1 MQCSLLLGIDIYSC
15 HIQLHR
21 RQAFPEVAMFSRK
34 MCGLPKAAVSALPPT
49 PQQPLSVH
57 SGSQAFAPN
66 GSPNGNGS
74 PYAGSQMLSSYQDSG
89 SLLAGSGSDKG
100 SGSLGY
106 PLPVTPVQNSAIYP
120 HQQNNAMSLN
130 QQTLQQLPMEGLLWD
145 PALYPQ
151 SFPAPWFVMPKG
163 AGSLYQPVNEAPAY
177 LPPVPGIFTPETGY
191 IGMPLNGYQ
200 VDASEMTSVAQEAT
214 ASMQEISPSQA
225 LRTHRQVP
233 DSQITRPIPPTTNSP
248 LNSASMERQA
258 HSGGPGKQHK
268 AWGVDIK
275 RAPVQLAID
284 RMQSGAPAKQD
295 SDSSDNV
302 DDEPVVVGPD
312 GPFPPGISLQRCAT
326 AAHSVVRL
334 EVLHR
339 SATLAMW
346 KGP

>member
-1 MQCSLLLGIDIYSC
+1 MQSSLLLGIDAYSC

-34 MCGLPKAAVSALPPT
+34 MCGLPKAPASALPPT
-49 PQQPLSVH
+49 PQQPLSVY
-57 SGSQAFAPN
+57 SGSQAFVPN

-89 SLLAGSGSDKG
+89 SLLAGSGSDGG
-100 SGSLGY
+100 SRSLGY
-106 PLPVTPVQNSAIYP
+106 PLPITPVQNSAIYP
-120 HQQNNAMSLN
+120 HQRNNAMSLN
-130 QQTLQQLPMEGLLWD
+130 HQPLQQPSMEGLLWD
-145 PALYPQ
+145 PTLYPQ
-151 SFPAPWFVMPKG
+151 SFPAPWFAMPEG

-177 LPPVPGIFTPETGY
+177 LPPIPGIFTAETGY

-200 VDASEMTSVAQEAT
+200 ADASQMTAAAQAT

-225 LRTHRQVP
+225 ARIHPQVP
-233 DSQITRPIPPTTNSP
+233 DSEIARPIPPTTNSP
-248 LNSASMERQA
+248 LNSASTGRQPL
-258 HSGGPGKQHK
+258 SGGPERQHK

-284 RMQSGAPAKQD
+284 RMQSGALAKQD
-295 SDSSDNV
+295 SDSSDNM